1 MIAKL
6 RSIPKKRYWD
16 YFILAARFLLAF
28 TFINYGYGKLVD
40 GQFGVSSSDLL
51 IPLKDLP
58 LFKVMWF
65 LFDHEPLKTTVGILQ
80 IIAGILLLF
89 ESTAILGV
97 IFFIPIAANIVL
109 MDVSFMNE
117 GMGQAFTRRF
127 TYYFILCFLI
137 LWNDKDRIKIIW
149 NAIIKKFSMKRKF
162 PIFLYL
168 LLPLFA
174 IILEILPGIPYAL
187 YYYYMTNPERISES
201 FKLIQ
206 SLFQ

>member
-1 MIAKL
+1 M
-6 RSIPKKRYWD
+6 
-16 YFILAARFLLAF
+16 
-28 TFINYGYGKLVD
+28 NYVSVENLTKSYGIKT
-40 GQFGVSSSDLL
+40 
-51 IPLKDLP
+51 

-109 MDVSFMNE
+109 MDISFMDE
-117 GMGQAFTRRF
+117 GMGRAFARRF

-149 NAIIKKFSMKRKF
+149 NTMIKKFSMKRKF

-168 LLPLFA
+168 LLPLFV
-174 IILEILPGIPYAL
+174 IILEIFPAIFYSL
-187 YYYYMTNPERISES
+187 YYYITNPGKISES

-206 SLFQ
+206 NLF

>member
-6 RSIPKKRYWD
+6 RLIPKKRYWD
-16 YFILAARFLLAF
+16 YFILTARFLLAF
-28 TFINYGYGKLVD
+28 TFINYGYSKLVD
-40 GQFGVSSSDLL
+40 GQFGVSSNDLL
-51 IPLKDLP
+51 VPLKDLP

-65 LFDHEPLKTTVGILQ
+65 LFDHEPLKSTVGILQ

-89 ESTAILGV
+89 ESTVILGV
-97 IFFIPIAANIVL
+97 VFFITIAANIVL
-109 MDVSFMNE
+109 MDISFMNE

-137 LWNDKDRIKIIW
+137 LWNDKDRIKLIW
-149 NAIIKKFSMKRKF
+149 NAMIKKFSIKRKF

-174 IILEILPGIPYAL
+174 IILEIFPAIFYSL
-187 YYYYMTNPERISES
+187 YYYMTNPGKISES

>member
-28 TFINYGYGKLVD
+28 TFINYGYSKLVD

-109 MDVSFMNE
+109 MDISFMDE
-117 GMGQAFTRRF
+117 EMGQAFTRRF
-127 TYYFILCFLI
+127 TYYFVLCFLI

-149 NAIIKKFSMKRKF
+149 NTMIKKFSMKRKF

-168 LLPLFA
+168 LLPLFV
-174 IILEILPGIPYAL
+174 IILEIFPVIFYSL
-187 YYYYMTNPERISES
+187 YYYITNPGKISES

-206 SLFQ
+206 SVFQ

>member
-28 TFINYGYGKLVD
+28 TFINYGYSKLVD

-51 IPLKDLP
+51 VPLKDLP

-80 IIAGILLLF
+80 IITGILLLF

-117 GMGQAFTRRF
+117 GMGQAFARRF
-127 TYYFILCFLI
+127 AYYFILCFLI

-162 PIFLYL
+162 PVFLYL

-187 YYYYMTNPERISES
+187 YYYIANPERISES

-206 SLFQ
+206 SLFP

>member
-16 YFILAARFLLAF
+16 YFILTARFLLAF
-28 TFINYGYGKLVD
+28 TFIKYGYSKLVD

-109 MDVSFMNE
+109 MDISFMDE
-117 GMGQAFTRRF
+117 GMGQAFARRF
-127 TYYFILCFLI
+127 TYYFVLCFLI
-137 LWNDKDRIKIIW
+137 LWNDKDRIKLIW
-149 NAIIKKFSMKRKF
+149 NAMIKKFSMKRKF

-174 IILEILPGIPYAL
+174 IILEILPGIPYAF
-187 YYYYMTNPERISES
+187 YYLMTNPERISES

>member
-28 TFINYGYGKLVD
+28 TFINYGYSKLVD
-40 GQFGVSSSDLL
+40 GQFGVSSNDLL
-51 IPLKDLP
+51 VPLKDLP

-80 IIAGILLLF
+80 IITGILLLF

-117 GMGQAFTRRF
+117 GMGQAFARRF
-127 TYYFILCFLI
+127 AYYFILCFLI

-149 NAIIKKFSMKRKF
+149 NAITKKFSMKRKF
-162 PIFLYL
+162 PVFLYL

-187 YYYYMTNPERISES
+187 YYYIANPERISES

-206 SLFQ
+206 SLFP

>member
-28 TFINYGYGKLVD
+28 TFIKYGYSKLVD

-109 MDVSFMNE
+109 MDISFMNE

-127 TYYFILCFLI
+127 TYYFVLCFLI

-162 PIFLYL
+162 PVFLYL

-174 IILEILPGIPYAL
+174 IILEILSGIPYAL
-187 YYYYMTNPERISES
+187 YYYIANPERISES
-201 FKLIQ
+201 FRFIQ
-206 SLFQ
+206 SLFH

>member
-28 TFINYGYGKLVD
+28 TFINYGYSKLVD

-51 IPLKDLP
+51 VPLKDLP

-109 MDVSFMNE
+109 MDISFMDE

-137 LWNDKDRIKIIW
+137 LWNDKDRIKLIW
-149 NAIIKKFSMKRKF
+149 NAMIKKFSMKRKF

-174 IILEILPGIPYAL
+174 IILEILPSIPYAL
-187 YYYYMTNPERISES
+187 YYYMTNPERIYES

>member
-28 TFINYGYGKLVD
+28 TFINYGYSKLVD

-51 IPLKDLP
+51 VPLKDLP

-80 IIAGILLLF
+80 IITGILLLF

-97 IFFIPIAANIVL
+97 IFFIPIATNIVL
-109 MDVSFMNE
+109 MDISFMDE

-137 LWNDKDRIKIIW
+137 LWNDKDRIKLIW
-149 NAIIKKFSMKRKF
+149 NAMIKKFSMKRKF

-187 YYYYMTNPERISES
+187 YYFMTNPERISES

>member
-6 RSIPKKRYWD
+6 RSIPKKRHWD
-16 YFILAARFLLAF
+16 YFILVARFLLAF
-28 TFINYGYGKLVD
+28 TFINYGYSKLVD
-40 GQFGVSSSDLL
+40 GQFGVSSNDLL
-51 IPLKDLP
+51 VPLKDLP

-97 IFFIPIAANIVL
+97 IFFIPIATNIVL
-109 MDVSFMNE
+109 MDISFMDE

-149 NAIIKKFSMKRKF
+149 NTMIKKFSMKRKF

-168 LLPLFA
+168 LLPLFV
-174 IILEILPGIPYAL
+174 IILEIFPAIFYSL
-187 YYYYMTNPERISES
+187 YYYITNPGKISES

>member
-16 YFILAARFLLAF
+16 YFILTARFLLAF

-51 IPLKDLP
+51 VPLKDLP

-80 IIAGILLLF
+80 IITGILLLF

-109 MDVSFMNE
+109 MDISFMNE
-117 GMGQAFTRRF
+117 GMGQAFARRF
-127 TYYFILCFLI
+127 AYYFILCFLI

-162 PIFLYL
+162 PVFLYL

-187 YYYYMTNPERISES
+187 YYYIANPERISES

-206 SLFQ
+206 SLFP

>member
-6 RSIPKKRYWD
+6 RSLPKKRYWD
-16 YFILAARFLLAF
+16 YFILVARFLLAF
-28 TFINYGYGKLVD
+28 TFINYGYSKLVD
-40 GQFGVSSSDLL
+40 GQFGVSSNDLL

-65 LFDHEPLKTTVGILQ
+65 LFNHEPLKTTVGILQ
-80 IIAGILLLF
+80 IITGILLLF
-89 ESTAILGV
+89 ESTVILGV

-109 MDVSFMNE
+109 MDISFMDE

-127 TYYFILCFLI
+127 IFYFVLCFLI
-137 LWNDKDRIKIIW
+137 VWNDKERIKIIW
-149 NAIIKKFSMKRKF
+149 KAIIKKFSIKRKF
-162 PIFLYL
+162 PLFLYF

-174 IILEILPGIPYAL
+174 IFLEILPGIPYAL
-187 YYYYMTNPERISES
+187 YYYITNPERVSES

>member
-28 TFINYGYGKLVD
+28 TFINYGYSKLVD

-109 MDVSFMNE
+109 MDISFMDE

-137 LWNDKDRIKIIW
+137 LWNDKDRIKIIL
-149 NAIIKKFSMKRKF
+149 NAMIKKFSIKRKF

-187 YYYYMTNPERISES
+187 YYYITNPGKISES

>member
-40 GQFGVSSSDLL
+40 GQFGVSSNDLL
-51 IPLKDLP
+51 VPLKDLP

-109 MDVSFMNE
+109 MDISFMDE

-127 TYYFILCFLI
+127 TYYFVLCFLI
-137 LWNDKDRIKIIW
+137 LWNDKDRIKLIW
-149 NAIIKKFSMKRKF
+149 NAMIKKFSMKRKF

-187 YYYYMTNPERISES
+187 YYYMTNSERISES

>member
-28 TFINYGYGKLVD
+28 TFINYGYSKLVD

-51 IPLKDLP
+51 VPLKDLP

-97 IFFIPIAANIVL
+97 IFFIAIAANIVL
-109 MDVSFMNE
+109 MDISFMDE

-127 TYYFILCFLI
+127 TYYFVLCFLI
-137 LWNDKDRIKIIW
+137 LWNDKDRIKIIL
-149 NAIIKKFSMKRKF
+149 NAMIKKFSIKRKF

-187 YYYYMTNPERISES
+187 YYYMTNPERISES

>member
-28 TFINYGYGKLVD
+28 TFINYGYSKLVD

-51 IPLKDLP
+51 VPLKDLP

-97 IFFIPIAANIVL
+97 IFFIPIATNIVL
-109 MDVSFMNE
+109 MDISFMDE

-137 LWNDKDRIKIIW
+137 LWNDKDRIKLIW
-149 NAIIKKFSMKRKF
+149 NAMIKKFSMKRKF

-174 IILEILPGIPYAL
+174 IILEIFPAIFYSL
-187 YYYYMTNPERISES
+187 YYYMTNPGKISES

-206 SLFQ
+206 SVFQ

>member
-51 IPLKDLP
+51 VPLKDLP

-65 LFDHEPLKTTVGILQ
+65 LFDPEPLKATVGILQ

-109 MDVSFMNE
+109 MDISFMDE

-149 NAIIKKFSMKRKF
+149 NAMIKKFSMKRKF

-168 LLPLFA
+168 LLPLFV
-174 IILEILPGIPYAL
+174 IILEIFPVIFYSL
-187 YYYYMTNPERISES
+187 YYYITNPGKISES

>member
-6 RSIPKKRYWD
+6 RLIPKKRYWD
-16 YFILAARFLLAF
+16 YFILIARFLLAF
-28 TFINYGYGKLVD
+28 TFINYGYSKLVD
-40 GQFGVSSSDLL
+40 GQFGVSSNDLL
-51 IPLKDLP
+51 VPLKDLP

-109 MDVSFMNE
+109 MDISFMNE
-117 GMGQAFTRRF
+117 GMGQAFSRRF
-127 TYYFILCFLI
+127 AYYFVLCFLI

-149 NAIIKKFSMKRKF
+149 NAMIKKLSMKRKF

-168 LLPLFA
+168 LLPLFV
-174 IILEILPGIPYAL
+174 IILEIFPAIFYSL
-187 YYYYMTNPERISES
+187 YYYMTNPGKISES
-201 FKLIQ
+201 FKIIQ

>member
-28 TFINYGYGKLVD
+28 TFINYGYSKLID
-40 GQFGVSSSDLL
+40 GQFGVSSNDLQV
-51 IPLKDLP
+51 PLKDLP

-80 IIAGILLLF
+80 IITGILLLF

-97 IFFIPIAANIVL
+97 VFFIPIAANIVL

-117 GMGQAFTRRF
+117 GMGQAFARRF
-127 TYYFILCFLI
+127 AYYFILCFLI
-137 LWNDKDRIKIIW
+137 LWNDRERIKLIW
-149 NAIIKKFSMKRKF
+149 NAMIKKFSIKRKF

-174 IILEILPGIPYAL
+174 IILEILPAFPNAL
-187 YYYYMTNPERISES
+187 YYYVINPEKFSDS
-201 FKLIQ
+201 LKFLQ
-206 SLFQ
+206 SLF